1 MPVEAVAVT
10 KQRGICMKRRLLL
23 MVIGAVVW
31 VPNTPAFAKRQVS
44 TSTARMTICKRDA
57 AFDGLLR
64 RIMRATQHK
73 DVAGLLSIMSD
84 DFQSRFPFELGKSD
98 FLLAWALHTDP
109 QHSRL
114 WTILPKVLGKP
125 CRASRGQRSLQ
136 GRAGTYVA
144 LFEMRNGT
152 WIWTGL
158 GGDPDFFAED

>member
-1 MPVEAVAVT
+1 MPVEAIAVT
-10 KQRGICMKRRLLL
+10 KQRGMRMKRRLLL
-23 MVIGAVVW
+23 MVIGTVVW
-31 VPNTPAFAKRQVS
+31 VPNSPAFAKRQVS
-44 TSTARMTICKRDA
+44 TSTARTTICKRDA

-98 FLLAWALHTDP
+98 FLLAWALNTDP
-109 QHSRL
+109 QHSQL

-125 CRASRGQRSLQ
+125 CRASPGQRSLQ

-158 GGDPDFFAED
+158 GGDPDFYAED